1 MGVRGLLGVQSVL
14 GATGSTVGVRGLLG
28 VQWVLGGY

>member
-1 MGVRGLLGVQSVL
+1 MGVRGLLGVQWVL